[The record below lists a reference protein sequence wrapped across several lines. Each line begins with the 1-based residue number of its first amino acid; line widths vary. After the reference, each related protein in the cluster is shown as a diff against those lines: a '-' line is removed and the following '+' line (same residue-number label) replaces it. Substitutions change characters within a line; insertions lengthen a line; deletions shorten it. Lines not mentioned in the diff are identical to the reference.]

1 MSTSKENKEKKTR
14 RFGLEKKL
22 IFGIVLISLITYGVS
37 GLFLFVIKDMFF
49 EDMNEIAFVSMTFGM
64 GVMWMGI
71 LGWIAARI
79 LIKPLR
85 RLTDTARLA
94 AQGDLSQEALVNKS
108 NDEIRDLGIAFN
120 QMIVN
125 LRKMVGEI
133 DANFDQTNLSVGEL
147 TDASHQAALQIES
160 IAHTIEDISRGAE
173 RQSNATQN
181 TVQSLEGLNSL
192 AVKVNQH
199 TDHSKQLSDQMVVH
213 LRQSS
218 QVVHSL
224 VEGIHKLVQQNQ
236 ESIFAVQKLEK
247 NAAEIGDISK
257 VVGEIAE
264 QTNLLAL
271 NASIEAAR
279 AGEHGRGFSVVAQ
292 EVRKLADESAKA
304 VMAINQLI
312 YEMQQ
317 QVTQVVN
324 RIEEQVEIATVESR
338 KGDDTTKALEMIT
351 NSIHLVVKSVDEITA
366 LVRSQVAEMQTT
378 MDEAELMLTIA
389 QQTSEGSK
397 QVAATAQEQT
407 AIMEEIAASAQILRS
422 QAEGLQEQMKQF
434 RL

>member
-1 MSTSKENKEKKTR
+1 MSAKKQR

-22 IFGIVLISLITYGVS
+22 VFGIVLISLITYGTSEFFIFFVKD
-37 GLFLFVIKDMFF
+37 LFFQN
-49 EDMNEIAFVSMTFGM
+49 MNEIVFVSMTFAL
-64 GVMWMGI
+64 GVLWMGI

-79 LIKPLR
+79 LIRPLM
-85 RLTDTARLA
+85 RLTETARIA
-94 AQGDLSQEALVNKS
+94 AEGDLSHEVKVFKS
-108 NDEIRDLGIAFN
+108 NDEIRDLGEAFN
-120 QMIVN
+120 QMIRS
-125 LRKMVGEI
+125 LRRMVGDI
-133 DANFDQTNLSVGEL
+133 NANFNQTNRSVGEL

-160 IAHTIEDISRGAE
+160 ISATIDEIARGAE
-173 RQSNATQN
+173 RQTNATQN
-181 TVQSLEGLNSL
+181 TVQSLEGLQQI
-192 AVKVNQH
+192 AATVNEH

-236 ESIFAVQKLEK
+236 ESIQAVTKLEK

-279 AGEHGRGFSVVAQ
+279 AGEHGRGFSVVAE

-312 YEMQQ
+312 LEMQN
-317 QVTQVVN
+317 QVSHVVN
-324 RIEEQVEIATVESR
+324 RIEEQVEIATAESR
-338 KGDDTTKALEMIT
+338 KGDETNKALEMIS
-351 NSIHLVVKSVDEITA
+351 NSIHLVVQSVNEITS
-366 LVRSQVAEMQTT
+366 LVRSQVAEMDTTMEEAQIMLSIAHQTT
-378 MDEAELMLTIA
+378 
-389 QQTSEGSK
+389 EGSR
-397 QVAATAQEQT
+397 QVSATTQEQT
-407 AIMEEIAASAQILRS
+407 AIMQEIAASAQVLRT
-422 QAEGLQEQMKQF
+422 QAEALYGQMQQF

>member
-1 MSTSKENKEKKTR
+1 MSAKKQR

-22 IFGIVLISLITYGVS
+22 VFGIVLISLITYGTSEFFIFFVKD
-37 GLFLFVIKDMFF
+37 LFFQN
-49 EDMNEIAFVSMTFGM
+49 MNEIVFVSMTFAL
-64 GVMWMGI
+64 GVLWMGI

-79 LIKPLR
+79 LIRPLM
-85 RLTDTARLA
+85 RLTETARIA
-94 AQGDLSQEALVNKS
+94 AEGDLSHEVKVFKS
-108 NDEIRDLGIAFN
+108 NDEIRDLGEAFN
-120 QMIVN
+120 QMIRS
-125 LRKMVGEI
+125 LRRMVGDI
-133 DANFDQTNLSVGEL
+133 NANFNQTNRSVGEL

-160 IAHTIEDISRGAE
+160 ISATIDEIARGAE
-173 RQSNATQN
+173 RQTNATQN
-181 TVQSLEGLNSL
+181 TVQSLEGLQQI
-192 AVKVNQH
+192 AATVNEH

-236 ESIFAVQKLEK
+236 ESIQAVTKLEK

-279 AGEHGRGFSVVAQ
+279 AGEHGRGFSVVAE

-312 YEMQQ
+312 LEMQN
-317 QVTQVVN
+317 QVSHVVN
-324 RIEEQVEIATVESR
+324 RIEEQVEIATAESR
-338 KGDDTTKALEMIT
+338 KGDETNKALEMIS
-351 NSIHLVVKSVDEITA
+351 NSIHLVVKSVNEITS
-366 LVRSQVAEMQTT
+366 LVRSQVAEMDTTMEEAQIMLSIAHQTT
-378 MDEAELMLTIA
+378 
-389 QQTSEGSK
+389 EGSR
-397 QVAATAQEQT
+397 QVSATTQEQT
-407 AIMEEIAASAQILRS
+407 AIMQEIAASAQVLRT
-422 QAEGLQEQMKQF
+422 QAEALYGQMQQF